1 MQGVVRRK
9 EPVGLRHLTSREKA
23 ALSEFV
29 ARLRGKYADE
39 IVLVTLFGSKVRGDF
54 DEESDLD
61 VLVVVEGNDRWPYWR
76 AITDLTSDLLLD
88 YEVNM
93 SALVFDEE
101 HYQWLM
107 EHRTSIYNNTSGEGV
122 LLWMRKRG
130 ELSSGY
136 ASRSARRTFKRHENC

>member
-1 MQGVVRRK
+1 MQGIAEQK
-9 EPVGLRHLTSREKA
+9 EPVGLSYLTGREKA

-29 ARLRGKYADE
+29 ARLRERYADE
-39 IVLVTLFGSKVRGDF
+39 VVLVTLFGSKVRGDF

-61 VLVVVEGNDRWPYWR
+61 VLVVVEGDDRWPYWR
-76 AITDLTSDLLLD
+76 TITDLTSDLLLD

-107 EHRTSIYNNTSGEGV
+107 EHRTPNYNNTTGKGV
-122 LLWMRKRG
+122 LVWMRKRD

-136 ASRSARRTFKRHENC
+136 A